1 MMDTTISRNYPLPDA
16 NRSAAID
23 ASRLRD
29 ALTGIDA
36 DVTAA
41 LAPATATE
49 PGRVFALASADDIAT
64 GRKKAVPDAA
74 AVKTHVAKAIADLAE
89 ISESTLAA
97 LAALRDAIGGDP
109 DFAVTILARL
119 EQKADL
125 SLVVDQTVPV
135 GAEMDFTGIV
145 APSGWLIEDG
155 SLLLRTDFPRLTEF
169 ALASGNI
176 VSEEEW
182 NAGRLGSYSYG
193 PGGINGD
200 TLRIPNMRGLFTRA
214 LDLGVGLDP
223 GRVIGSLQESQNLRH
238 RHSGR
243 TAASGRHIHSAWTDV
258 QGHHSHGYHH
268 TWGGEMVHTLIG
280 GPSRIITGYSP
291 YNEAWSTDGA
301 GNHGHNVGIGEAPDH
316 FHTFDTDESG
326 GDEARPVNVSRLKIL
341 KF

>member
-1 MMDTTISRNYPLPDA
+1 MMDTSISRNYPLPDA

-64 GRKKAVPDAA
+64 GRKMAVPDAA

-145 APSGWLIEDG
+145 APPGWLIEDG
-155 SLLLRTDFPRLTEF
+155 SLLLRADFPKLTEF

-193 PGGINGD
+193 PGGIAGD

-214 LDLGVGLDP
+214 LDLGVGRDP

-258 QGHHSHGYHH
+258 QGWHDHWVTGRRE
-268 TWGGEMVHTLIG
+268 GGGFGLTVTAGHQGNPMIW
-280 GPSRIITGYSP
+280 
-291 YNEAWSTDGA
+291 ADGQTTSGN

-316 FHTFDTDESG
+316 FHVFDTDESG